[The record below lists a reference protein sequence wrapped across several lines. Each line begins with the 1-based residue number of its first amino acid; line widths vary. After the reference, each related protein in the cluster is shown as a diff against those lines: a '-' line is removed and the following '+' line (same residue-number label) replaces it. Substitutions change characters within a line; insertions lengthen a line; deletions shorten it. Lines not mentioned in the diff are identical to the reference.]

1 MSDLVFSL
9 RTEYIE
15 LYKLLKAAGLC
26 ENGAAA
32 KHAVADSQ
40 VKVDGQ
46 IETRKGCKLRKG
58 SRVEFANEVILVQ

>member
-1 MSDLVFSL
+1 VKEIVFNL
-9 RTEYIE
+9 ATDFIE

-32 KHAVADSQ
+32 KHAVADAQ